1 MNTQSNS
8 KLASNEAV
16 AVKKQLDK
24 TQNQDGVITFPSGV
38 KVKLHPVGSYVVR
51 EAQLKIRKP
60 LVPHAPHPNDP
71 NDKTKSIE
79 NPHDPAYQQALVD
92 YDIELERVSI
102 DALCLFGIEIIEGY
116 PVEDNKWFRNLK
128 TMGLID
134 KELEYDKLDEYDIE
148 FLYKKYVIATPPI
161 IMKLSVLSG
170 LTQAEVDKSVDSFR
184 RS

>member
-1 MNTQSNS
+1 MTQSNS

-24 TQNQDGVITFPSGV
+24 TENQDGVITLTSGV
-38 KVKLHPVGSYVVR
+38 KVKLHPVGTYVMR
-51 EAQLKIRKP
+51 EAHMKIRKP

-79 NPHDPAYQQALVD
+79 NPNDPAYQDALVD
-92 YDIELERVSI
+92 YDNEIERVSV
-102 DALCLFGIEIIEGY
+102 DALCLFGIEIVDGY
-116 PVEDNKWFRNLK
+116 PVEDTRWFKNLK
-128 TMGLID
+128 TMKLIEKD
-134 KELEYDKLDEYDIE
+134 VEYDSLDEYDIE

-161 IMKLSVLSG
+161 MMKLSVLSG
-170 LTQAEVDKSVDSFR
+170 LTQAEVDKSVESFR